1 MKMPA
6 LFIGH
11 GSPINIIE
19 DNSYTRSL
27 VNLGN
32 TLPKPEAILVVSAHW
47 ETRGTYI
54 TCSQAPETIYDFY
67 GFPEELYK
75 ITYNPPGS
83 PEKAALVQE
92 TASKEIDGD
101 YNRGIDHA
109 AWAVLKHMY
118 PNADIP
124 VMEMSLDVMKLPQ
137 EHYELGRK
145 LVSLR
150 SQGILIIG
158 SGNIVHNLSRINFSQ
173 LYGNNYSWAVEFD
186 KQIAE
191 ALVNHDHSSLI
202 NYDKFPYAN
211 AAAPTNEHYLPMLYV
226 AALQEEKDVL
236 HFTCT
241 DMQNGSISMRSFMID
256 EIGRNL
262 VSTGK

>member
-27 VNLGN
+27 VELGN
-32 TLPKPEAILVVSAHW
+32 NLPKPEAILVVSAHW
-47 ETRGTYI
+47 ETKGTYI
-54 TCSQAPETIYDFY
+54 TCSLAPKTIYDFY
-67 GFPEELYK
+67 GFPQELYE
-75 ITYNPPGS
+75 ITYNSPGA
-83 PEKAALVQE
+83 PDKAALVQK
-92 TASKEIDGD
+92 TASKEIACD

-124 VMEMSLDVMKLPQ
+124 VMEMSLDVTKLPH

-173 LYGNNYSWAVEFD
+173 LYTETYSWAAEFD

-191 ALVNHDHSSLI
+191 ALVNHDHSKLI
-202 NYDKFPYAN
+202 NYDKLPYAN
-211 AAAPTNEHYLPMLYV
+211 AAVPTNEHYLPMLYA
-226 AALQEEKDVL
+226 AALQEERDIL
-236 HFTCT
+236 DFTCT
-241 DMQNGSISMRSFMID
+241 DMQNGSISMRSFVID
-256 EIGRNL
+256 EIDIGASR
-262 VSTGK
+262 

>member
-27 VNLGN
+27 IELGKN
-32 TLPKPEAILVVSAHW
+32 LPKPEAILVVSAHW
-47 ETRGTYI
+47 QTKGTYI
-54 TCSQAPETIYDFY
+54 TCSLAPETIYDFY
-67 GFPEELYK
+67 GFPDELYE
-75 ITYNPPGS
+75 ITYNSPGA

-92 TASKEIDGD
+92 TTSQGIRGD
-101 YNRGIDHA
+101 YDRGIDHA

-124 VMEMSLDVMKLPQ
+124 VMEMSLDVMKLPRD
-137 EHYELGRK
+137 HYELGRK

-150 SQGILIIG
+150 NQGILIIG
-158 SGNIVHNLSRINFSQ
+158 SGNIVHNLSRINFSH
-173 LYGNNYSWAVEFD
+173 LYGDSYSWAVEFD
-186 KQIAE
+186 KQIAD
-191 ALVNHDHSSLI
+191 ALVNRDHSKLI
-202 NYDKFPYAN
+202 DYDKLPYAT
-211 AAAPTNEHYLPMLYV
+211 AAVPTNEHYLPMLYA
-226 AALQEEKDVL
+226 AALQEEQDLL

-241 DMQNGSISMRSFMID
+241 DMQNGSISMRSFVID
-256 EIGRNL
+256 DQNRI
-262 VSTGK
+262 SAYK